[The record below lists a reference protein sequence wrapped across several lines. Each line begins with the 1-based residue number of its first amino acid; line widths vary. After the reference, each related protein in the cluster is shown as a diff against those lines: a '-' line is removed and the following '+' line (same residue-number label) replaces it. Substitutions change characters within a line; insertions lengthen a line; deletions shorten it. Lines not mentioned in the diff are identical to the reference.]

1 MYIVVTTSTYL
12 NYEKSSNAD
21 LTTDSGICPCVV
33 TRLFLSQ
40 TVYEPA
46 LSYR

>member
-1 MYIVVTTSTYL
+1 MYIVVTTITYL
-12 NYEKSSNAD
+12 NYEKSLIAD
-21 LTTDSGICPCVV
+21 LTTYSGISPSVV

-40 TVYEPA
+40 TVYEPV